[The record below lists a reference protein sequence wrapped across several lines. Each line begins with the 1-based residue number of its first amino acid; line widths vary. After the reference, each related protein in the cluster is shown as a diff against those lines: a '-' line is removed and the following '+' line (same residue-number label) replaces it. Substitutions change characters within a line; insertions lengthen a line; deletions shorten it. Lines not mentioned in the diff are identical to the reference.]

1 MSFLIVDEYL
11 VTFFTFFYNLL
22 HFEKFHSYFSEPNDE
37 GSLFYVGDFH
47 VYLCDNRLFQNQVR
61 RLTIF
66 GTKYHISVLKT
77 QLDWVSAFSA
87 ADPRFPIGGG
97 ASRGGGQHTKFPQ
110 KLHEIERM
118 WTSLVSPL
126 KSVTDILFLP
136 LLEKVGEK

>member
-22 HFEKFHSYFSEPNDE
+22 HFEKFHSYFSEPSDE

-66 GTKYHISVLKT
+66 GTKYRIPVLKA
-77 QLDWVSAFSA
+77 QLDWVPAFSA
-87 ADPRFPIGGG
+87 ADPGFPRGGG
-97 ASRGGGQHTKFPQ
+97 ANPPGGHQHTILPKFPEKCM
-110 KLHEIERM
+110 KLKEFGPRG
-118 WTSLVSPL
+118 TARPSR
-126 KSVTDILFLP
+126 LP
-136 LLEKVGEK
+136 